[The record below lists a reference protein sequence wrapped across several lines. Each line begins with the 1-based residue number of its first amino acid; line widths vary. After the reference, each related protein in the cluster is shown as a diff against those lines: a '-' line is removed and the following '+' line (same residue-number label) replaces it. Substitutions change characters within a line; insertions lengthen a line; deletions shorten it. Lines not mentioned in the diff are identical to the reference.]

1 MNAKRSRGSVMDQW
15 LCGFALDFVLHAQA
29 LDLALLLAQFG
40 TEVSYGGFQ
49 LTVIASV
56 RRHEKGPCRNAPGE
70 SCRLPNRA

>member
-15 LCGFALDFVLHAQA
+15 LCGFALDFVLRARA
-29 LDLALLLAQFG
+29 LELAQFG